1 MQNLPTILK
10 NNHFLLSFGNYL
22 RILCR
27 MFADRTPVMSPEFIL
42 RIDTGGEPSFGTSK
56 ADGLWYRVFPKTMKE
71 IVYIQ
76 SLPKNIKLLTPA
88 KGDGVLVRAD
98 SLPI

>member
-1 MQNLPTILK
+1 
-10 NNHFLLSFGNYL
+10 
-22 RILCR
+22 

-42 RIDTGGEPSFGTSK
+42 RTDNGAEPSFGISK
-56 ADGLWYRVFPKTMKE
+56 ADGLWYRVIPTNLKE

-88 KGDGVLVRAD
+88 EGHGVLVRAD
-98 SLPI
+98 SLPV